1 MKELVEVIAKSLVDY
16 PDEVQVTETENDK
29 AVVLEL
35 KVAQSDMGKVIGKQ
49 GRIAKAIRTVVKA
62 AASQTHGIRGEV
74 KVFPMTDDVS
84 RFKNMKELILDTGK
98 EQIVLEVTSA
108 RPQKNLVILK
118 FKGIDNIN
126 DVEKYKG
133 CGLFVTKENRVK
145 CKKDEYFI
153 ADLIGLRAIDEEGE
167 AFGTISDVIQT
178 GANDVYVVTT
188 KQGEEV
194 MIPAIKDCIL
204 EVSVEEQDGQAGYV
218 RIHLLPGLLDLNNNR
233 K

>member
-1 MKELVEVIAKSLVDY
+1 MGSLGLFYSINEKEWRIMTELY
-16 PDEVQVTETENDK
+16 QV
-29 AVVLEL
+29 
-35 KVAQSDMGKVIGKQ
+35 G
-49 GRIAKAIRTVVKA
+49 AIT
-62 AASQTHGIRGEV
+62 QTHGIRGEV

-178 GANDVYVVTT
+178 GANDVYVITT

>member
-1 MKELVEVIAKSLVDY
+1 MGSLGLFYSINEKEWRIMTELY
-16 PDEVQVTETENDK
+16 QV
-29 AVVLEL
+29 
-35 KVAQSDMGKVIGKQ
+35 G
-49 GRIAKAIRTVVKA
+49 AIT
-62 AASQTHGIRGEV
+62 QTHGIRGEV

-108 RPQKNLVILK
+108 RPQKNLIILK

-178 GANDVYVVTT
+178 GANDVYVITT

>member
-1 MKELVEVIAKSLVDY
+1 MGSLGLFYSINEKEWRIMTELY
-16 PDEVQVTETENDK
+16 QV
-29 AVVLEL
+29 
-35 KVAQSDMGKVIGKQ
+35 G
-49 GRIAKAIRTVVKA
+49 AIT
-62 AASQTHGIRGEV
+62 QTHGIRGEV

-178 GANDVYVVTT
+178 GANDVYVVMT

>member
-1 MKELVEVIAKSLVDY
+1 MGSLGLFYSINEKEWRIMTELY
-16 PDEVQVTETENDK
+16 QV
-29 AVVLEL
+29 
-35 KVAQSDMGKVIGKQ
+35 G
-49 GRIAKAIRTVVKA
+49 AIT
-62 AASQTHGIRGEV
+62 QTHGIRGEV

-194 MIPAIKDCIL
+194 MIPAIKDCRL

>member
-1 MKELVEVIAKSLVDY
+1 MGSLGLFYSINEKEWRIMTELY
-16 PDEVQVTETENDK
+16 QV
-29 AVVLEL
+29 
-35 KVAQSDMGKVIGKQ
+35 G
-49 GRIAKAIRTVVKA
+49 AIT
-62 AASQTHGIRGEV
+62 QTHGIRGEV

-108 RPQKNLVILK
+108 KPQKNLVILK

-178 GANDVYVVTT
+178 GANDVYVITT